1 MKGEIFGI
9 SYRRWVFL
17 LAGLVCFGIG
27 IALMKRSNMGLGPW
41 AVLSDGIATQTNQQ
55 LGTIDIISGVFIF
68 MLWIPLGEK
77 PGVGSI
83 ANLILIGLVTNVVLN
98 VLAPATQLIPQ
109 LALSIAGI
117 LTIGLG
123 SGFYL
128 STRLGAGPRDG
139 LMMGLVRKT
148 GKSVRLIRTIIE
160 IVVLAAGWLMGGAVG
175 FGTVAFA
182 LGIGPVVQ
190 FMFKLL
196 NYHPHS
202 APAPDPAK

>member
-1 MKGEIFGI
+1 MIFNI
-9 SYRRWVFL
+9 TYRRWAFL
-17 LAGLVCFGIG
+17 LAGLICFGIG
-27 IALMKRSNMGLGPW
+27 IAFMKRSNLGLGPW
-41 AVLSDGIATQTNQQ
+41 AVLSDGIATQTNLQ
-55 LGTIDIISGVFIF
+55 LGTVDIISGVFIF

-83 ANLILIGLVTNVVLN
+83 ANLILIGLVTNAVLN
-98 VLAPATQLIPQ
+98 MLTPATQLIPQ
-109 LALSIAGI
+109 LALSIVGI

-182 LGIGPVVQ
+182 VGIGPVVQ

-196 NYHPHS
+196 NYQPH
-202 APAPDPAK
+202 PAPDPSRG

>member
-1 MKGEIFGI
+1 MIFNI
-9 SYRRWVFL
+9 SYRRWAFL
-17 LAGLVCFGIG
+17 LAGLICFGIG
-27 IALMKRSNMGLGPW
+27 IAFMKRSNLGLGPW
-41 AVLSDGIATQTNQQ
+41 AVLSDGIATQTNLQ
-55 LGTIDIISGVFIF
+55 LGTVDIISGVFIF

-83 ANLILIGLVTNVVLN
+83 ANLILIGLVTNAVLN
-98 VLAPATQLIPQ
+98 VLTPATQLIPQ

-128 STRLGAGPRDG
+128 SARLGAGPRDG

-160 IVVLAAGWLMGGAVG
+160 IVALAAGWLMGGAVG

-182 LGIGPVVQ
+182 VGIGPVVQ

-196 NYHPHS
+196 NYQPHL
-202 APAPDPAK
+202 APAPDPSRG

>member
-1 MKGEIFGI
+1 MLFDI
-9 SYRRWVFL
+9 SYRRWAFL
-17 LAGLVCFGIG
+17 FAGLVCFGIG
-27 IALMKRSNMGLGPW
+27 IALMKRSDLGLGPW
-41 AVLSDGIATQTNQQ
+41 SVLSDGIANQTGQQ
-55 LGTIDIISGVFIF
+55 LGTIDIISGAFIF

-83 ANLILIGLVTNVVLN
+83 ANLIVIGLVTNAVLN
-98 VLAPATQLIPQ
+98 ALAPATTLIPQ
-109 LALSIAGI
+109 FVLCIVGI

-128 STRLGAGPRDG
+128 SARLGAGPRDG

-148 GKSVRLIRTIIE
+148 GKSVRLIRTSME
-160 IVVLAAGWLMGGAVG
+160 VVVLVAGWLMGGAVG
-175 FGTVAFA
+175 FGTIAFA

-196 NYHPHS
+196 NYHP
-202 APAPDPAK
+202 AAKPAQ

>member
-1 MKGEIFGI
+1 M
-9 SYRRWVFL
+9 
-17 LAGLVCFGIG
+17 
-27 IALMKRSNMGLGPW
+27 
-41 AVLSDGIATQTNQQ
+41 
-55 LGTIDIISGVFIF
+55 
-68 MLWIPLGEK
+68 
-77 PGVGSI
+77 GSI

-196 NYHPHS
+196 NYHPHP

>member
-1 MKGEIFGI
+1 M
-9 SYRRWVFL
+9 

-196 NYHPHS
+196 NYHPHP

>member
-1 MKGEIFGI
+1 MIFNI
-9 SYRRWVFL
+9 SYRRWAFL
-17 LAGLVCFGIG
+17 LAGLICFGIG
-27 IALMKRSNMGLGPW
+27 IAFMKRSNLGLGPW
-41 AVLSDGIATQTNQQ
+41 AVLSDGIATQTGLQ
-55 LGTIDIISGVFIF
+55 LGTVDIISGVFIF

-83 ANLILIGLVTNVVLN
+83 ANLILIGLVTNAVLN

-109 LALSIAGI
+109 FALSIAGI

-182 LGIGPVVQ
+182 VGIGPVVQ

-196 NYHPHS
+196 NYQPHPV
-202 APAPDPAK
+202 PAPDPSRA